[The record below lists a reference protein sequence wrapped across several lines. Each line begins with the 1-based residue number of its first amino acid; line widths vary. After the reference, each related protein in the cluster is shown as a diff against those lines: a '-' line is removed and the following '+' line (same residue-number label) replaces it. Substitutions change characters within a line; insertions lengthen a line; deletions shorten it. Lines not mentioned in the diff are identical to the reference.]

1 MKNITLLF
9 IISMLNAGTTGK
21 IVGLVNDKK
30 NGEPL
35 IGANVIVQNTPY
47 GAATDIEG
55 NYYILQLPRNLSIE
69 V

>member
-47 GAATDIEG
+47 GELQILRATIIFCSYFQEFI
-55 NYYILQLPRNLSIE
+55 N
-69 V
+69 